1 MPVFSVIIPVYKVE
15 KYISRCIESVLKQ
28 SFSDFELLLVND
40 GSPDKSGIICD
51 EYAKKDQRIKVF
63 HKENGGVSSA
73 RNIGIKNA
81 CGKYI
86 VFIDSDDEVERNYLE
101 CMNRYES
108 DFVIAGAKEID
119 VHGGSHIKIK
129 LPKKLYNDIDDEKV
143 MEMLSLN
150 SLNYP
155 FSKRFDATILN
166 KNEVYFN
173 EEMTISED
181 TAFCIEYLKWI
192 SSVQLVNETP
202 YRYYKYA
209 TETLSGFSEKYAR
222 KQVEANQKIG
232 LLLDKSFPG
241 IIKSEVWKKRCW
253 SVYHYCIFYILR
265 DWNAPVSMKYSAIKE
280 IFSFDDYNEYRNAL
294 DFYMADEAILW
305 RKLFYIRSTMLLMI
319 VWYAISLKS
328 VITK

>member
-101 CMNRYES
+101 CMNGYES
-108 DFVIAGAKEID
+108 DFVIAGVKEID

-129 LPKKLYNDIDDEKV
+129 LPKIFLV
-143 MEMLSLN
+143 L
-150 SLNYP
+150 
-155 FSKRFDATILN
+155 TG
-166 KNEVYFN
+166 VY
-173 EEMTISED
+173 
-181 TAFCIEYLKWI
+181 
-192 SSVQLVNETP
+192 
-202 YRYYKYA
+202 
-209 TETLSGFSEKYAR
+209 
-222 KQVEANQKIG
+222 
-232 LLLDKSFPG
+232 
-241 IIKSEVWKKRCW
+241 
-253 SVYHYCIFYILR
+253 
-265 DWNAPVSMKYSAIKE
+265 
-280 IFSFDDYNEYRNAL
+280 
-294 DFYMADEAILW
+294 
-305 RKLFYIRSTMLLMI
+305 LFT
-319 VWYAISLKS
+319 
-328 VITK
+328 